1 MLKDEIGKKYQFTK
15 FTKIKKII
23 IKRMMIKSDRKKNE
37 GRWNRKISAILKI
50 ISNKTNS
57 NWKNEDQIWHMKN
70 KIKGL

>member
-37 GRWNRKISAILKI
+37 GR
-50 ISNKTNS
+50 
-57 NWKNEDQIWHMKN
+57 
-70 KIKGL
+70 